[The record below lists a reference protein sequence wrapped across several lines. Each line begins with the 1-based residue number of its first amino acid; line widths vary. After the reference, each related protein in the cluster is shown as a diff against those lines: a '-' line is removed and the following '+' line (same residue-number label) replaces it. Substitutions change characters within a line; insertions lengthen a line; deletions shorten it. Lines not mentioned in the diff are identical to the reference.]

1 MAGDSDALDS
11 EPRIKLIIGLGNPGK
26 AYRDTRH
33 NIGFMVLDE
42 VAQRVGARFDTEK
55 RWKSEV
61 AKFAGGWLLKP
72 LTFMN
77 DSGVATAQVGRFFKL
92 APAQTLVVYDD
103 IDLPL
108 GRVRLRSSGSAG
120 GHNGMRSIIRHLG
133 TDAFPR
139 LKLGIAGIQGRPVGD
154 RMVGHV
160 LGKFTAD
167 EMPEVKSVIDRGAD
181 AIESVL
187 RSGLEA
193 TMNLFNRTKEG

>member
-1 MAGDSDALDS
+1 MASSTDALNS

-26 AYRDTRH
+26 TYRDTRH

-42 VAQRVGARFDTEK
+42 VAQRFGTSFTLEK
-55 RWKSEV
+55 RWKAEV
-61 AKFAGGWLLKP
+61 ARFTGGWLLKP

-77 DSGVATAQVGRFFKL
+77 DSGTAVAHMGRFHKIE
-92 APAQTLVVYDD
+92 PAEMAVVFDD

-108 GRVRLRSSGSAG
+108 GRLRLRASGSAG

-133 TDAFPR
+133 TEAFPR
-139 LKLGIAGIQGRPVGD
+139 LKLGIAGEQGRPEGD

-160 LGKFTAD
+160 LGKFSSD
-167 EMPEVKSVIDRGAD
+167 EMPVVKSVIDRGAD
-181 AIESVL
+181 AVESLL

-193 TMNLFNRTKEG
+193 TMNLFNRREDT

>member
-1 MAGDSDALDS
+1 MANSPDALNS

-26 AYRDTRH
+26 TYRDTRH

-42 VAQRVGARFDTEK
+42 VAQRFGTSFTLEK
-55 RWKSEV
+55 RWKAEV
-61 AKFAGGWLLKP
+61 AKITGGWLLKP

-77 DSGVATAQVGRFFKL
+77 DSGTAVSHLSRFHKIG
-92 APAQTLVVYDD
+92 PSEMTVVYDD

-108 GRVRLRSSGSAG
+108 GRLRLRAAGSAG

-139 LKLGIAGIQGRPVGD
+139 LKLGIAGEQGRPGGE

-160 LGKFTAD
+160 LGKFSSD
-167 EMPEVKSVIDRGAD
+167 EMPVVKSIIDRGAD
-181 AIESVL
+181 AVESLL
-187 RSGLEA
+187 RDGLEA
-193 TMNLFNRTKEG
+193 AMNLFNRKEDA